1 MSILK
6 GDATTYTLPFVAQ
19 IVKACV
25 CICGRV
31 RVSASQDARSEG
43 FAKYLTLPKWCIIC

>member
-1 MSILK
+1 MSIFK

-19 IVKACV
+19 ICKALAECVCV

-31 RVSASQDARSEG
+31 RVSASQDADQK
-43 FAKYLTLPKWCIIC
+43 ALLNI